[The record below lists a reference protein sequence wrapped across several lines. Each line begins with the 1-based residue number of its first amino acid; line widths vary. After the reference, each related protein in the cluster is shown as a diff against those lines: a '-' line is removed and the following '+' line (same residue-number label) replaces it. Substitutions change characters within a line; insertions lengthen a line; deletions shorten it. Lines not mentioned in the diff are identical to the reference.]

1 MRGHGS
7 SHSSHSSATPSV
19 MGDFASPILAP
30 ADVPSQVQHFGLDS
44 PELMAPDPFSNGN
57 STQGY
62 YQSHEPNQASLPQP
76 SDLFDFNTAF

>member
-7 SHSSHSSATPSV
+7 SHSSRSSATPSV

-30 ADVPSQVQHFGLDS
+30 ADAPFGLGAA
-44 PELMAPDPFSNGN
+44 ELMTPDPFSNGD

-62 YQSHEPNQASLPQP
+62 YQTHQPNQASLPQP